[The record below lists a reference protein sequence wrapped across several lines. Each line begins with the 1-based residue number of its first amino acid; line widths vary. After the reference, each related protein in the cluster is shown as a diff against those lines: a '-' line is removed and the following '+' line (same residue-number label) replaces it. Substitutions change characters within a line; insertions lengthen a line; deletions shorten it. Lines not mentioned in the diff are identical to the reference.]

1 MRKITAALTALIMAV
16 SLCSCRDIS
25 YDEDKSPVPGFD
37 MAVDFTFDDETL
49 PDDKTDVLYYSQS
62 LGTAVVRSDG
72 HGRAAEE
79 INESLGELY
88 EKLREEADYTQRV
101 AADQPEDN
109 VVALSYR
116 CTPWAER
123 CDTRVLSLVFDVA
136 QNLGGVHDS
145 LVRYA
150 RSYNSY
156 TGELLTLDDVAK
168 NTEQLKTFIG
178 NYVIGLAGG
187 EEYMPDGESILFPE
201 FEETIKNIVAEGQQ
215 WYFDERGLVIYANP
229 YDIAPYGY
237 GVLCFTVPY
246 TALEEFMD
254 ADFMPPLER
263 EGENGMML
271 AEAGDSFRHEDVSMV
286 GSVTVDE
293 GAQSVI
299 LSAEETVYDIKLY
312 SAERM
317 LWQRNYMTD
326 GESMELVCY
335 IPDVVPNIMLEYRL
349 ADGTVINR
357 GIFQSG
363 KDGSIL
369 LVELSEEELS
379 EFYNAGNFG

>member
-1 MRKITAALTALIMAV
+1 MRKFTAALLALIMAA
-16 SLCSCRDIS
+16 SLCACRDIS
-25 YDEDKSPVPGFD
+25 YDEDKSPVPRFD
-37 MAVDFTFDDETL
+37 LAIEYSFDDETL
-49 PDDKTDVLYYSQS
+49 SEGDTVYYTRS
-62 LGTAVVRSDG
+62 LGTATVRSDV
-72 HGRAAEE
+72 HGRAAEP
-79 INESLGELY
+79 INASLAELY
-88 EKLREEADYTQRV
+88 AKFSEDADYTKRV
-101 AADQPEDN
+101 AADQPEGEII
-109 VVALSYR
+109 ALGYR

-145 LVRYA
+145 LVRFA
-150 RSYNSY
+150 RSYDAY
-156 TGELLTLDDVAK
+156 TGDLLSLDDVAK

-187 EEYMPDGESILFPE
+187 EEYMPDGASILFPE
-201 FEETIKNIVAEGQQ
+201 FEETIKAIVADGQQ
-215 WYFDERGLVIYANP
+215 WYFDERGLVVYANP
-229 YDIAPYGY
+229 YDIAPYSY
-237 GVLCFTVPY
+237 GILCFTVPY

-254 ADFMPPLER
+254 ADYMPPLEH

-271 AEAGDSFRHEDVSMV
+271 AEAGESFKRDGVSMV
-286 GSVTVDE
+286 GSVTVGED
-293 GAQSVI
+293 AQSVI

-312 SAERM
+312 SADRM

-326 GESMELVCY
+326 GEAMELMCF

-369 LVELSEEELS
+369 LVEMSEDELAT
-379 EFYNAGNFG
+379 FYDVG